1 MTEGIEG
8 WIDTLSKSVIYNVVF
23 IEIKG
28 QSVLLSSYSIWLE
41 IVPNRLKI
49 AEGGTGK
56 IFP

>member
-1 MTEGIEG
+1 MTDGIEG
-8 WIDTLSKSVIYNVVF
+8 WIDTLSKSVIYNAVF

-49 AEGGTGK
+49 AEGETGK